1 MIILPDPVYNPNFQ
15 TSITS
20 GTKLGPGI
28 SIAKFLGA
36 PGSRIQ
42 FERISGDRNQIARNL
57 YLQTEIMR
65 AAINNL
71 QFNDHR
77 LIVAEGLYVPATNE
91 NVSQEDINNDKQTGR
106 AVVYQLIGKN
116 GEIDHEKT
124 FDLAVYWKDYTNYDK
139 LILDYDTF
147 DPSGKLS
154 SQIIV
159 VVPNCP
165 ESFDISSLGEVETVF
180 NQKLMT
186 KNELVEFGI

>member
-1 MIILPDPVYNPNFQ
+1 MIILPDPVYNPNFLS
-15 TSITS
+15 SITS
-20 GTKLGPGI
+20 STKLGPGVTL
-28 SIAKFLGA
+28 AKFLGA
-36 PGSRIQ
+36 PGSRLQ

-57 YLQTEIMR
+57 YLQTEIIR
-65 AAINNL
+65 ATTDNL

-77 LIVAEGLYVPATNE
+77 LIVAEGLYVPSFNE
-91 NVSQEDINNDKQTGR
+91 AVTEEDINNDKKTGR

-124 FDLAVYWKDYTNYDK
+124 FDLAVYWKDYTSYDK

-159 VVPNCP
+159 VVPSCP
-165 ESFDISSLGEVETVF
+165 ESFDISPRGEVETVF
-180 NQKLMT
+180 NQKLMS